1 MLPIKKIYIDSRDM
15 NQSSASHSDFKV
27 DLPQS
32 VFLPEDTVAYIDD
45 VCIPVSWYTVEE
57 NRNNKFYFR
66 IDDQN
71 YAANIPQGNYN
82 ITSLNSKLVELMNNI
97 RNNNFIAFTNLNT
110 NTISIISTSTSNFE
124 ILSDT
129 RALSFG
135 YQEPLNSINTCLGNT
150 TMQINNQLFPFVSGY
165 VDLNPIRNVYITS
178 GNLGSFHSM
187 STKGDRGIIKKVP
200 VRANYNE
207 MIYDDAVLG
216 IDYIDVSRQT
226 LARLEFQLKDSYGN
240 ILNLHGNHWSCSLVF
255 AKLKED

>member
-15 NQSSASHSDFKV
+15 NPSSASHSDFKV

-97 RNNNFIAFTNLNT
+97 RNKFVAFTNLNT

-187 STKGDRGIIKKVP
+187 STKRG
-200 VRANYNE
+200 
-207 MIYDDAVLG
+207 
-216 IDYIDVSRQT
+216 
-226 LARLEFQLKDSYGN
+226 
-240 ILNLHGNHWSCSLVF
+240 
-255 AKLKED
+255 